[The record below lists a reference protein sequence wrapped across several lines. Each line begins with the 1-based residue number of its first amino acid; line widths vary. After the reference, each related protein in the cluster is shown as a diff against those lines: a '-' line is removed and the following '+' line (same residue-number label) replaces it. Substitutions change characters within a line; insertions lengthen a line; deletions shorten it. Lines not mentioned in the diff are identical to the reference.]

1 MFNDLRAVNFG
12 SKTDNSTLV
21 QQEHVLNG
29 SLQPLESGS
38 MQIISFVMK
47 VESSS
52 SAAKTYYVALRALDR
67 SGQAGTASNIISA
80 QLSPSGDGPASSLS
94 TKAIIAIAVGSLL
107 GCLLI
112 AAIAYLIARK
122 KYLSYD
128 EAKTRP

>member
-21 QQEHVLNG
+21 QQEHVLSG

-67 SGQAGTASNIISA
+67 SGQAGTASNIVSA

-94 TKAIIAIAVGSLL
+94 TKAIIAIAVGTLL

>member
-1 MFNDLRAVNFG
+1 VFNDLRAVNFG

-52 SAAKTYYVALRALDR
+52 SAKTYYVALRALDR
-67 SGQAGTASNIISA
+67 SGQAGTASNIVSA

>member
-1 MFNDLRAVNFG
+1 MFDDLRAINFG

-21 QQEHVLNG
+21 QQDHVLNG

-38 MQIISFVMK
+38 KQIISFVMK
-47 VESSS
+47 VESMSV
-52 SAAKTYYVALRALDR
+52 AGKAFYIALRALDR
-67 SGQAGTASNIISA
+67 SGQSGVASNIVSVHFTSA
-80 QLSPSGDGPASSLS
+80 ESTSGLS
-94 TKAIIAIAVGSLL
+94 TKAIIAISVGSLL

>member
-1 MFNDLRAVNFG
+1 VFNDLRAVNFG

-52 SAAKTYYVALRALDR
+52 SAKTYYVALRALDR
-67 SGQAGTASNIISA
+67 SGQAGTASNIVSA
-80 QLSPSGDGPASSLS
+80 QLYPSGDGPASSLS

>member
-1 MFNDLRAVNFG
+1 
-12 SKTDNSTLV
+12 LV

-52 SAAKTYYVALRALDR
+52 SAKTYYVALRALDR
-67 SGQAGTASNIISA
+67 SGQAGTASNIVSA
-80 QLSPSGDGPASSLS
+80 QLYPSGDGPASSLS

>member
-52 SAAKTYYVALRALDR
+52 SAKTYYVALRALDR
-67 SGQAGTASNIISA
+67 SGQAGTASNIVSA

>member
-1 MFNDLRAVNFG
+1 MFDDLRATNFG
-12 SKTDNSTLV
+12 SKTENSTLV

-38 MQIISFVMK
+38 KQIISFAMK
-47 VESSS
+47 VES
-52 SAAKTYYVALRALDR
+52 AGEAKAYYIALRALDR
-67 SGQAGTASNIISA
+67 SGQAGVASNIVSA
-80 QLSPSGDGPASSLS
+80 QFPSVESASGLS
-94 TKAIIAIAVGSLL
+94 TKAIIAIAVGSLF

-122 KYLSYD
+122 KYNSYD

>member
-1 MFNDLRAVNFG
+1 MFDDLRAANFG
-12 SKTDNSTLV
+12 SKTGNSTLV

-38 MQIISFVMK
+38 TQIISFVVK
-47 VESSS
+47 AESSS
-52 SAAKTYYVALRALDR
+52 VAKTYYIALRALDR
-67 SGQAGTASNIISA
+67 SGQAGAASNVVSA
-80 QLSPSGDGPASSLS
+80 QFPSDATASSLS

-128 EAKTRP
+128 EAKTQP

>member
-1 MFNDLRAVNFG
+1 MFDDLRATNFG

-21 QQEHVLNG
+21 QQEHLLNG

-38 MQIISFVMK
+38 KQIISFVIQVDSVGLSK
-47 VESSS
+47 
-52 SAAKTYYVALRALDR
+52 AYYIALRALDR
-67 SGQAGTASNIISA
+67 SGQAGVASNIVSA
-80 QLSPSGDGPASSLS
+80 QFPSDESTTGLS

-112 AAIAYLIARK
+112 AAISYLIARK

>member
-21 QQEHVLNG
+21 QQEHVLSG

-52 SAAKTYYVALRALDR
+52 SSAKTYYVALRALDR
-67 SGQAGTASNIISA
+67 SGQAGTASNIVSA

-94 TKAIIAIAVGSLL
+94 TKAIIAIAVGTLL